1 MQITS
6 ACGGG
11 HIPDENFVADYLHT
25 GDIVMNAVTHNPDA
39 LVQPRQILVA
49 TDLCDSNYLLPI
61 AIAQAKATGGH
72 LTLVHAF
79 INPAIAAVSAQGL
92 VPPDGGM
99 DAEEF
104 AERILAELV
113 KRARAEGVTCDSIV
127 RQGFSAAEALRDEV
141 HRTGAERVIMGTHGR
156 GRVGQLVLGSVAKSL
171 LRSLEIPIFA
181 VGPQVRAPE
190 AFATP
195 RRILHPVSLHGY
207 YRENVDVARR
217 LAEFYQAE
225 LILMHSIEPDARE
238 GNATVRDLNWAKR
251 QLDASMDDPATLTVD
266 WKTHV
271 AYGEVI
277 GEILESAAQF
287 EADWIVLGW
296 NEKRRNPAFTESAA
310 YRVMAG
316 AAMPVLT
323 LPHHLPHPGA
333 QTQEKPEG
341 AVARQ

>member
-1 MQITS
+1 MI
-6 ACGGG
+6 
-11 HIPDENFVADYLHT
+11 
-25 GDIVMNAVTHNPDA
+25 AVTHNADA

-49 TDLCDSNYLLPI
+49 TDLCDSNYLLPS
-61 AIAQAKATGGH
+61 AIAQAKVTGAH

-79 INPAIAAVSAQGL
+79 IQAPIPSMTAQGL

-113 KRARAEGVTCDSIV
+113 KRARGEGVTCDSIV

-156 GRVGQLVLGSVAKSL
+156 GRIGQLVLGSVAKSL

-190 AFATP
+190 VFATP
-195 RRILHPVSLHGY
+195 RRILHPVSLQGF
-207 YRENVDVARR
+207 YRENVAVARR
-217 LAEFYQAE
+217 LAEFYKAE
-225 LILMHSIEPDARE
+225 LILMHSIEPDA
-238 GNATVRDLNWAKR
+238 GDAKSGTHDVSWAKR
-251 QLDASMDDPATLTVD
+251 QLDASIEDPSTMMVNLR
-266 WKTHV
+266 THV
-271 AYGEVI
+271 SYGEVV
-277 GEILESAAQF
+277 GEILESASNF

-310 YRVMAG
+310 YRVMAS
-316 AAMPVLT
+316 APVPVFT
-323 LPHHLPHPGA
+323 LPHHLPHPA
-333 QTQEKPEG
+333 AHIEQKSES
-341 AVARQ
+341 AVVRQ

>member
-1 MQITS
+1 MI
-6 ACGGG
+6 
-11 HIPDENFVADYLHT
+11 
-25 GDIVMNAVTHNPDA
+25 AVTHNPEA
-39 LVQPRQILVA
+39 LVQPRQILMA

-61 AIAQAKATGGH
+61 AIAQAKATGAH

-79 INPAIAAVSAQGL
+79 INPALSSVSAQGL

-113 KRARAEGVTCDSIV
+113 KRAREEGVTCDSVV

-156 GRVGQLVLGSVAKSL
+156 GRIGQLVLGSVAKSL

-181 VGPQVRAPE
+181 VGPHVRAPE

-195 RRILHPVSLHGY
+195 RRILHPVSLHGF
-207 YRENVDVARR
+207 YRENVEVTRR
-217 LAEFYQAE
+217 LAEFYRAE
-225 LILMHSIEPDARE
+225 LILMHSIEPDAGE
-238 GNATVRDLNWAKR
+238 ESPCTRDLSWAKR
-251 QLDASMDDPATLTVD
+251 QLDASVEDPSTLMVNL
-266 WKTHV
+266 KTHV
-271 AYGEVI
+271 TYGEVI
-277 GEILESAAQF
+277 GEILESASQF

-296 NEKRRNPAFTESAA
+296 NEKRRNPAFVESAA

-316 AAMPVLT
+316 ASMPVLT
-323 LPHHLPHPGA
+323 LPHHLPHPAA
-333 QTQEKPEG
+333 QTEQKPES

>member
-1 MQITS
+1 
-6 ACGGG
+6 
-11 HIPDENFVADYLHT
+11 
-25 GDIVMNAVTHNPDA
+25 MNAVTHNPDA

-61 AIAQAKATGGH
+61 AIAQAKATGAH

-79 INPAIAAVSAQGL
+79 INPAIASVSAQGL
-92 VPPDGGM
+92 IPPDGGM

-113 KRARAEGVTCDSIV
+113 KRARAEGVTCDSVV
-127 RQGFSAAEALRDEV
+127 RQGFSAAEALRDEA

-156 GRVGQLVLGSVAKSL
+156 GRIGQLVLGSVAKSL
-171 LRSLEIPIFA
+171 LRSLEIPLFA
-181 VGPQVRAPE
+181 VGPHVRAPE

-195 RRILHPVSLHGY
+195 RRILHPVSLHGH
-207 YRENVDVARR
+207 YRENVEVARR
-217 LAEFYQAE
+217 LAEFYRAE
-225 LILMHSIEPDARE
+225 LILMHSIEPDAGD
-238 GNATVRDLNWAKR
+238 GNSGAHDLSWAKR
-251 QLDASMDDPATLTVD
+251 QLDASVENPSTLIVD
-266 WKTHV
+266 LKTHV
-271 AYGEVI
+271 TYGEVI

-323 LPHHLPHPGA
+323 LPHHRLHPAA
-333 QTQEKPEG
+333 QTQQKSESAEI
-341 AVARQ
+341 RQ

>member
-1 MQITS
+1 MI
-6 ACGGG
+6 
-11 HIPDENFVADYLHT
+11 
-25 GDIVMNAVTHNPDA
+25 AVTHNPDA

-61 AIAQAKATGGH
+61 AIAQAKATGAH

-79 INPAIAAVSAQGL
+79 IHPAISSVTAQGL
-92 VPPDGGM
+92 IPPDGGM

-113 KRARAEGVTCDSIV
+113 KRARAEGVSCDSIV

-181 VGPQVRAPE
+181 VGPHVHAPE

-195 RRILHPVSLHGY
+195 RRILHPVSLHGF

-217 LAEFYQAE
+217 LAEFYKAE
-225 LILMHSIEPDARE
+225 LILMHSIEPDT
-238 GNATVRDLNWAKR
+238 GNAGTGGHDLSWAKR
-251 QLDASMDDPATLTVD
+251 QLDASIEDPSSLMVNL
-266 WKTHV
+266 KTHV
-271 AYGEVI
+271 TYGELI
-277 GEILESAAQF
+277 GEILESAAEF
-287 EADWIVLGW
+287 ETDWIVLGW
-296 NEKRRNPAFTESAA
+296 NEKRRNPAFAESAA

-323 LPHHLPHPGA
+323 LPHHLPHPSA
-333 QTQEKPEG
+333 QSPEKSDSAG
-341 AVARQ
+341 MRQ